1 MGNEQ
6 PKHAYLYWQYAH
18 RKSFK
23 EAIRVGRWKAVRQ
36 TIDSPIELFDLDT
49 DLREMN
55 DLAVQYPGYVKYLD
69 KLMDEAHTD
78 NPEYLSRPPVAKK

>member
-1 MGNEQ
+1 MSKIIVTDPLLGE
-6 PKHAYLYWQYAH
+6 LDG
-18 RKSFK
+18 SS
-23 EAIRVGRWKAVRQ
+23 
-36 TIDSPIELFDLDT
+36 TPIELFDLDT

-55 DLAVQYPGYVKYLD
+55 DLADQYPGYVKYLD